1 MVAADLSLEEVRQI
15 NYRADNETG
24 IVWQKIEY
32 GGEVEFGKREKN
44 IC

>member
-1 MVAADLSLEEVRQI
+1 MVAPDLSLEEVRQI

-24 IVWQKIEY
+24 NVWQKIEY